1 MALKKT
7 QVKESTTEARAMR
20 ASLVDV
26 RRQLVEAYP
35 GAGGRPFAGLG
46 GSSDE
51 FQAFSKELTGL
62 RRDLA
67 ALETF
72 LVSGR

>member
-1 MALKKT
+1 MPLAKK
-7 QVKESTTEARAMR
+7 QVKDSTTEARAYR
-20 ASLVDV
+20 ASLVDC
-26 RRQLVEAYP
+26 RRQLSEAYQ
-35 GAGGRPFAGLG
+35 GVGGRPFVGLG
-46 GSSDE
+46 ASSEE
-51 FQAFSKELTGL
+51 FTAFSKELTGL